1 MTSLVETVAPTSDPD
16 LPPIAAALDYFPLV
30 ASVAVQTTRSLFRFT
45 SWLVRTTLSYSGLV
59 VLSPFASVLSASL
72 YIFAPVIVFAQVLLD
87 IFVFTPYGLAVYF
100 VDAMYPVY
108 VFCGVACITGVII
121 GGFARWLVS
130 WITEQSQLEERSR
143 RPIVLVKET
152 VKLDE
157 D

>member
-1 MTSLVETVAPTSDPD
+1 MTSLAAPSDPD

-30 ASVAVQTTRSLFRFT
+30 ASVAVRTTHSFFRFT

-59 VLSPFASVLSASL
+59 VLSPLASVLSASL